1 MLYETLCLEITTN
14 DFSKDID
21 ILLFQGGDVAT
32 TLATT
37 TTKKAANTEAA
48 TTGAA

>member
-37 TTKKAANTEAA
+37 TTKKAANTEPA

>member
-1 MLYETLCLEITTN
+1 MLKETPCLEITTN

-32 TLATT
+32 TLAATT
-37 TTKKAANTEAA
+37 TTKKAATTKAA
-48 TTGAA
+48 